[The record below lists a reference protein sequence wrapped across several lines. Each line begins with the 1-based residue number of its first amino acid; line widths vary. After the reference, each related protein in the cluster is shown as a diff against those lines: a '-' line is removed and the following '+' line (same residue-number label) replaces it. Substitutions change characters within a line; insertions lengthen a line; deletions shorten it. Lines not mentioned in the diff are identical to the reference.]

1 LSDAEVA
8 RGSDL
13 LVAGPSVGSVNNT
26 LRTDLAA
33 YATRAALAP
42 DLASPGLEHEF
53 SLVAEAI
60 LLVAHGGSRR
70 VTVVGLRNTDEIL
83 DASRP
88 LAAARHVRLV
98 RLSTDD
104 GCATDVAVE
113 RLVEVS

>member
-1 LSDAEVA
+1 VS
-8 RGSDL
+8 
-13 LVAGPSVGSVNNT
+13 NT

-60 LLVAHGGSRR
+60 LLVAHGGSR
-70 VTVVGLRNTDEIL
+70 
-83 DASRP
+83 SM
-88 LAAARHVRLV
+88 AAARHVRLV

-104 GCATDVAVE
+104 GRASDVAVE
-113 RLVEVS
+113 RLLEVI

>member
-1 LSDAEVA
+1 MVRRSV
-8 RGSDL
+8 L
-13 LVAGPSVGSVNNT
+13 LVAGPSLESVNNT

-33 YATRAALAP
+33 YATRATLAP
-42 DLASPGLEHEF
+42 VLASHGLEREF
-53 SLVAEAI
+53 GLVAEAI

-70 VTVVGLRNTDEIL
+70 VTVVGLRSTDEIV

-88 LAAARHVRLV
+88 LAAAHHVRLV

-104 GCATDVAVE
+104 GCAADVAVE